1 MFFYTTRD
9 GWTVYMGRDK
19 YENDQ
24 LIAHSFGEDVWFHVD
39 EVSSAHVYLR
49 LGGSGLT
56 IDEIPARTL
65 EECVQL
71 VKAHSI
77 SGCKMPTVTVIY
89 TYVSNL
95 RKDQRMDVG
104 TVGFHRERDVHRVR
118 NVRTDKALVKA
129 IEKTCTERTLDDLKQ
144 DKAHRER
151 EAAQRAKADAARQRA
166 EEAEAARQ
174 AKEAADLRC
183 YASVMTP
190 DMITSSVI
198 PGESVEDYED
208 NFM

>member
-1 MFFYTTRD
+1 M
-9 GWTVYMGRDK
+9 
-19 YENDQ
+19 
-24 LIAHSFGEDVWFHVD
+24 
-39 EVSSAHVYLR
+39 
-49 LGGSGLT
+49 
-56 IDEIPARTL
+56 
-65 EECVQL
+65 QL

-77 SGCKMPTVTVIY
+77 SGCKMATCTVIY

-151 EAAQRAKADAARQRA
+151 EAAQRAKADAAAARAA
-166 EEAEAARQ
+166 EEAAARE

-183 YASVMTP
+183 YASVMTS
-190 DMITSSVI
+190 DMIGSSVI